1 LARTLAATPPIL
13 HPDTGQNGLDGLLEL
28 SKAHGVHSLL
38 YSRLSEAG
46 QPCPDPLRQ
55 AAFHQAAL
63 FRLQDME
70 LERLCTGLHQANV
83 AYLLVKGAALAY
95 QIYPTPEVRPRDD
108 TDLFIDRSSLT
119 KLKEVLSSL
128 GYEPII
134 AHDGGLVSYQTGM
147 AYADECRVTHTVDI
161 HWNLSNRHEFQDI
174 LAFQFIRESAVS
186 VPRFSFPVYAP
197 NQIHALC
204 LACLHLVGHHAD
216 SPRLIWL
223 YDMQLL
229 LQRMQEQEIDEF
241 VELTR
246 SRALGDVTCRALTEV
261 SRHFD
266 DKTALNIMTRLGHGE
281 GLPMPEE
288 SRLALLMSNIHSFP
302 TLSAKYKY
310 LLALAF
316 PSQEYIR
323 NQYQPRSRLLIP
335 WYYLYRIFNGALKT
349 LDSGI
354 RRKTRR

>member
-1 LARTLAATPPIL
+1 M
-13 HPDTGQNGLDGLLEL
+13 
-28 SKAHGVHSLL
+28 
-38 YSRLSEAG
+38 
-46 QPCPDPLRQ
+46 
-55 AAFHQAAL
+55 
-63 FRLQDME
+63 FRLQDKE
-70 LERLCTGLHQANV
+70 LERVCTGLHEAKV
-83 AYLLVKGAALAY
+83 LYLLVKGAALAY
-95 QIYPTPEVRPRDD
+95 QIYPTPEVRPRVD
-108 TDLFIDRSSLT
+108 TDLFIDRSSLP
-119 KLKEVLSSL
+119 KVKEALSSL
-128 GYEPII
+128 GYESII

-147 AYADECRVTHTVDI
+147 IFTDECQVTHTVDI

-174 LAFQFIRESAVS
+174 LAFHFIRASAVE
-186 VPRFSFPVYAP
+186 VPRFTFPVYAP
-197 NQIHALC
+197 NRTHAMC

-223 YDMQLL
+223 YDMHLL
-229 LQRMQEQEIDEF
+229 LQGMGEQEVDEF
-241 VELTR
+241 IDLTR
-246 SRALGDVTCRALTEV
+246 SRVLEDVTCRALTEL

-266 DKTALNIMTRLGHGE
+266 DETALNIMTRLGHGE

-288 SRLALLMSNIHSFP
+288 SRLALLMSNIRSFP

-310 LLALAF
+310 LHALAF